1 MSKLLIVIP
10 AHNEE
15 ANIVQVVE
23 ELTRGYPQYDY
34 VVVNDGSR
42 DKTAALCRAHGYR
55 LIDLPVNL
63 GLAGAFQTGLRFA
76 AENGYDCAM
85 QMDADGQ
92 HKPEYIAPMLAA
104 LEEGN
109 DIVIGSRF
117 LAVKKPK
124 TLRMLGSYIISWSI
138 RLTTGRAICDPTSGM
153 RMFNRAMVEEFAQN
167 LNYGPEP
174 DTISY
179 LIKNGATV
187 KEVQVEMGE
196 RLAGQSYLTFW
207 RSVQYMVKMSISIL
221 LIQWFRKR
229 DTETPY
235 PERSLGNVR
244 SNADSCLPDPG
255 QLHHGGVHPAA
266 RAARKGPDRGYD
278 LLAAVQRRFADFSHL
293 PRHRLLGR
301 QPAGL
306 HEPHQLCVC
315 GHHLFAAGQAVL
327 YVHQIE
333 PARQQ
338 GPYPDRAGRP
348 ERGKGGAG

>member
-117 LAVKKPK
+117 LTVKKPK

-138 RLTTGRAICDPTSGM
+138 RLTTGRAICDQRYADVQPRHGRGVCPEPELRPRARHDQLPDQKRRDGQGGAGRNGRTSG
-153 RMFNRAMVEEFAQN
+153 
-167 LNYGPEP
+167 GPE
-174 DTISY
+174 
-179 LIKNGATV
+179 
-187 KEVQVEMGE
+187 
-196 RLAGQSYLTFW
+196 
-207 RSVQYMVKMSISIL
+207 
-221 LIQWFRKR
+221 
-229 DTETPY
+229 
-235 PERSLGNVR
+235 
-244 SNADSCLPDPG
+244 LP
-255 QLHHGGVHPAA
+255 
-266 RAARKGPDRGYD
+266 D
-278 LLAAVQRRFADFSHL
+278 LLAQRAVYGQNVHL
-293 PRHRLLGR
+293 DSVDPVV
-301 QPAGL
+301 P
-306 HEPHQLCVC
+306 
-315 GHHLFAAGQAVL
+315 QA
-327 YVHQIE
+327 
-333 PARQQ
+333 
-338 GPYPDRAGRP
+338 
-348 ERGKGGAG
+348 

>member
-1 MSKLLIVIP
+1 MDEFTALFSRKGMTF
-10 AHNEE
+10 EE
-15 ANIVQVVE
+15 AVAYFKERVPV
-23 ELTRGYPQYDY
+23 TA
-34 VVVNDGSR
+34 SR
-42 DKTAALCRAHGYR
+42 FYQ
-55 LIDLPVNL
+55 I
-63 GLAGAFQTGLRFA
+63 A
-76 AENGYDCAM
+76 AEYRALAFTVSGYTKAQVLKKFYD
-85 QMDADGQ
+85 
-92 HKPEYIAPMLAA
+92 ELLAA

-117 LAVKKPK
+117 LTVKKPK

-235 PERSLGNVR
+235 PERSL
-244 SNADSCLPDPG
+244 
-255 QLHHGGVHPAA
+255 
-266 RAARKGPDRGYD
+266 
-278 LLAAVQRRFADFSHL
+278 
-293 PRHRLLGR
+293 
-301 QPAGL
+301 
-306 HEPHQLCVC
+306 
-315 GHHLFAAGQAVL
+315 
-327 YVHQIE
+327 
-333 PARQQ
+333 
-338 GPYPDRAGRP
+338 
-348 ERGKGGAG
+348 

>member
-15 ANIVQVVE
+15 ANIARVVE
-23 ELTRGYPQYDY
+23 DLTAHYPQYDY

-42 DKTAALCRAHGYR
+42 DKTAAICRARGYR

-63 GLAGAFQTGLRFA
+63 GLAGAFQTGLRYA

-85 QMDADGQ
+85 QLDADGQ
-92 HKPEYIAPMLAA
+92 HKPEYIATMLAE
-104 LEEGN
+104 LEDGA

-117 LAVKKPK
+117 LTVKKPK
-124 TLRMLGSYIISWSI
+124 SLRMLGSYIISWSI

-153 RMFNRAMVEEFAQN
+153 RMFNRNMLTEFAQN

-187 KEVQVEMGE
+187 KECQVEMGE
-196 RLAGQSYLTFW
+196 RTAGQSYLNLIN
-207 RSVQYMVKMSISIL
+207 SIKYMVQMSISIL

-235 PERSLGNVR
+235 PERSL
-244 SNADSCLPDPG
+244 
-255 QLHHGGVHPAA
+255 
-266 RAARKGPDRGYD
+266 
-278 LLAAVQRRFADFSHL
+278 
-293 PRHRLLGR
+293 
-301 QPAGL
+301 
-306 HEPHQLCVC
+306 
-315 GHHLFAAGQAVL
+315 
-327 YVHQIE
+327 
-333 PARQQ
+333 
-338 GPYPDRAGRP
+338 
-348 ERGKGGAG
+348 

>member
-1 MSKLLIVIP
+1 MSIVAAGVHEARIFGDK
-10 AHNEE
+10 AFLGRYVRIVRAFGHRHAVNVE
-15 ANIVQVVE
+15 ANGKRRTGATGIE
-23 ELTRGYPQYDY
+23 HGHATGELFHFGQELLAYS
-34 VVVNDGSR
+34 V
-42 DKTAALCRAHGYR
+42 A
-55 LIDLPVNL
+55 
-63 GLAGAFQTGLRFA
+63 AGAFQTGLRFA

-117 LAVKKPK
+117 LTVKKPK

-235 PERSLGNVR
+235 PERSL
-244 SNADSCLPDPG
+244 
-255 QLHHGGVHPAA
+255 
-266 RAARKGPDRGYD
+266 
-278 LLAAVQRRFADFSHL
+278 
-293 PRHRLLGR
+293 
-301 QPAGL
+301 
-306 HEPHQLCVC
+306 
-315 GHHLFAAGQAVL
+315 
-327 YVHQIE
+327 
-333 PARQQ
+333 
-338 GPYPDRAGRP
+338 
-348 ERGKGGAG
+348 

>member
-23 ELTRGYPQYDY
+23 ELTRDYPQYDY

-42 DKTAALCRAHGYR
+42 DKTAAICRAHGYR

-76 AENGYDCAM
+76 AENDYDCAM

-92 HKPEYIAPMLAA
+92 HKPEYIEAMLKE
-104 LEEGN
+104 L
-109 DIVIGSRF
+109 
-117 LAVKKPK
+117 
-124 TLRMLGSYIISWSI
+124 MLGSYIISWSI

-196 RLAGQSYLTFW
+196 RMAGQSYLTFW

-235 PERSLGNVR
+235 PERSL
-244 SNADSCLPDPG
+244 
-255 QLHHGGVHPAA
+255 
-266 RAARKGPDRGYD
+266 
-278 LLAAVQRRFADFSHL
+278 
-293 PRHRLLGR
+293 
-301 QPAGL
+301 
-306 HEPHQLCVC
+306 
-315 GHHLFAAGQAVL
+315 
-327 YVHQIE
+327 
-333 PARQQ
+333 
-338 GPYPDRAGRP
+338 
-348 ERGKGGAG
+348 

>member
-10 AHNEE
+10 AYNEE
-15 ANIVQVVE
+15 ANIERVVGD
-23 ELTRGYPQYDY
+23 LIRNYPQYDY

-42 DKTAALCRAHGYR
+42 DKTAAICRANGFR
-55 LIDLPVNL
+55 LINLPVNL

-85 QMDADGQ
+85 QLDADGQ
-92 HKPEYIAPMLAA
+92 HRPEYIAQMLAE
-104 LEEGN
+104 LEEGA

-117 LAVKKPK
+117 LTVKKPK
-124 TLRMLGSYIISWSI
+124 TLRMVGSYIISWSI

-179 LIKNGATV
+179 LIKNGAVV

-196 RLAGQSYLTFW
+196 RLAGQSYLTLW
-207 RSVQYMVKMSISIL
+207 RSAEYMVKMAMSIL

-235 PERSLGNVR
+235 PERSL
-244 SNADSCLPDPG
+244 
-255 QLHHGGVHPAA
+255 
-266 RAARKGPDRGYD
+266 
-278 LLAAVQRRFADFSHL
+278 
-293 PRHRLLGR
+293 
-301 QPAGL
+301 
-306 HEPHQLCVC
+306 
-315 GHHLFAAGQAVL
+315 
-327 YVHQIE
+327 
-333 PARQQ
+333 
-338 GPYPDRAGRP
+338 
-348 ERGKGGAG
+348 